1 MLNCR
6 HYRFCNVCF
15 FAKKRKGSI
24 KTRKKF
30 CAPYFFGILIT
41 SKKQRNK
48 KGDKNMSKKNQNYTN
63 RKQNRF
69 QPERMRGN
77 VFVNNCGKQWLP
89 GENGKAAKVERLL
102 RGAKEE
108 KKEIAG
114 NMAGYKDSWVEW
126 IGAIPEVWKVTPLH
140 FLCDIFG
147 RIGYRGY
154 TLKDITD
161 KDNGVITLSP
171 SNIINQQLDLKKCTY
186 LSYEKYEESPEIKV
200 YKNDIVFVKT
210 SSIGKCAVY
219 DSNEPAT
226 LNPQLVVV
234 KNIKCNGRFLYY
246 SLVSDNVQFETLS
259 AAMGSV
265 IPTITQKAIGNFKLP
280 LPPLPEQQRIAD
292 FLDTKCG
299 ILDRT
304 IDAVSRQIEDLE
316 KYKKALITKTVT
328 KGICKKD
335 EPERAMKDSGVEWIG
350 EVPEEW
356 SVKRL
361 KYVLDSIRNG
371 ASAASYEYEPDSF
384 RYVRIT
390 DIDDNG
396 NLKQTGKQYLPKEMA
411 KNFILNKKAVLIAN
425 TGSLGKAMLFDP
437 DKEDEVCALNGHLIE
452 AIANP
457 NIISNEYLY
466 FFIKSYNY
474 INWVN
479 RSYVQTTMQ
488 MLSAGRH
495 KNLPVTVPPLAEQQQ
510 IADYLYEKCKNID
523 NRVQKRRQQLEW
535 LKKYKKSLIFDY
547 VTGKKRV
554 EK

>member
-1 MLNCR
+1 
-6 HYRFCNVCF
+6 
-15 FAKKRKGSI
+15 
-24 KTRKKF
+24 
-30 CAPYFFGILIT
+30 
-41 SKKQRNK
+41 
-48 KGDKNMSKKNQNYTN
+48 MSKKNQNYTN

-77 VFVNNCGKQWLP
+77 VFVNNSGKQWLP
-89 GENGKAAKVERLL
+89 GENGRAAKVERLL

-114 NMAGYKDSWVEW
+114 NMAGYKDSGVEW
-126 IGAIPEVWKVTPLH
+126 IGAIPKEWKVMPLKYITKCKDSQRIPIDVAKREH
-140 FLCDIFG
+140 G
-147 RIGYRGY
+147 RFPYWGAGG
-154 TLKDITD
+154 ITD
-161 KDNGVITLSP
+161 YVNSYIFDEELILLGEDAAPFIDKKRDVAFLVNDKVWVNNHIHV
-171 SNIINQQLDLKKCTY
+171 LKANK
-186 LSYEKYEESPEIKV
+186 
-200 YKNDIVFVKT
+200 
-210 SSIGKCAVY
+210 
-219 DSNEPAT
+219 DSNASYIRHC
-226 LNPQLVVV
+226 LNITQY
-234 KNIKCNGRFLYY
+234 NEFI
-246 SLVSDNVQFETLS
+246 
-259 AAMGSV
+259 MGSV
-265 IPTITQKAIGNFKLP
+265 IPKLTQTDMKKIP
-280 LPPLPEQQRIAD
+280 IICPPLPEQQRIAD

-328 KGICKKD
+328 KGICKKG

-510 IADYLYEKCKNID
+510 IADYLDEKCKNID
-523 NRVQKRRQQLEW
+523 NRVQKRKQQLGW
-535 LKKYKKSLIFDY
+535 LKEYKKSLIFDY

>member
-1 MLNCR
+1 
-6 HYRFCNVCF
+6 
-15 FAKKRKGSI
+15 
-24 KTRKKF
+24 
-30 CAPYFFGILIT
+30 
-41 SKKQRNK
+41 
-48 KGDKNMSKKNQNYTN
+48 MSKKNQNYTN

-69 QPERMRGN
+69 HPERMRGN
-77 VFVNNCGKQWLP
+77 VFVNNSGKQWLP
-89 GENGKAAKVERLL
+89 GENGRAAKIERLL
-102 RGAKEE
+102 RGLE

-114 NMAGYKDSWVEW
+114 NMAGYKDSGVEW
-126 IGAIPEVWKVTPLH
+126 IGAIPKEWNTCKIDTLYSVRSSRVSDRDFMPLSVTMQGVLPRLQSVA
-140 FLCDIFG
+140 
-147 RIGYRGY
+147 
-154 TLKDITD
+154 KTD
-161 KDNGVITLSP
+161 NHDDRKLVM
-171 SNIINQQLDLKKCTY
+171 
-186 LSYEKYEESPEIKV
+186 
-200 YKNDIVFVKT
+200 KNDFVINSRSDRRGSCGISQYDGSVSLINIVLKPT
-210 SSIGKCAVY
+210 
-219 DSNEPAT
+219 P
-226 LNPQLVVV
+226 
-234 KNIKCNGRFLYY
+234 KNITMEPRYFGWLFRSSVF
-246 SLVSDNVQFETLS
+246 SDEFYRLGHGIVDDLWTTTWNDMRKMTV
-259 AAMGSV
+259 A
-265 IPTITQKAIGNFKLP
+265 

-292 FLDTKCG
+292 FLDTKCD

-304 IDAVSRQIEDLE
+304 IDAVIRQIEDLE

-328 KGICKKD
+328 KGICKKG

-510 IADYLYEKCKNID
+510 IADYLDEKCKNID

-535 LKKYKKSLIFDY
+535 LKEYKKSLIFDY

-554 EK
+554 

>member
-1 MLNCR
+1 
-6 HYRFCNVCF
+6 
-15 FAKKRKGSI
+15 
-24 KTRKKF
+24 
-30 CAPYFFGILIT
+30 
-41 SKKQRNK
+41 
-48 KGDKNMSKKNQNYTN
+48 MSKKNQNYTN

-77 VFVNNCGKQWLP
+77 VFVNNSGKQWLP
-89 GENGKAAKVERLL
+89 GANGRAAKVERLL

-114 NMAGYKDSWVEW
+114 NMAGYKDSGVEW
-126 IGAIPEVWKVTPLH
+126 IGAIPKEWKV
-140 FLCDIFG
+140 D
-147 RIGYRGY
+147 R
-154 TLKDITD
+154 LKYALTSIRNGASDAAVEYSPELPRYVRITD
-161 KDNGVITLSP
+161 IDDNGHLKQTGKQYLPKELAKNFILDKKAVLIARVGNLGKAMLFDPDKENEVCALSGYLIEAITNPKVMNSKFLF
-171 SNIINQQLDLKKCTY
+171 Y
-186 LSYEKYEESPEIKV
+186 FIKSSA
-200 YKNDIVFVKT
+200 YMDWANRNFVQT
-210 SSIGKCAVY
+210 TIQ
-219 DSNEPAT
+219 N
-226 LNPQLVVV
+226 
-234 KNIKCNGRFLYY
+234 
-246 SLVSDNVQFETLS
+246 LS
-259 AAMGSV
+259 AGRH
-265 IPTITQKAIGNFKLP
+265 KNLP
-280 LPPLPEQQRIAD
+280 VTLPPLSEQQRIAD

-328 KGICKKD
+328 KGICKKG

-371 ASAASYEYEPDSF
+371 ASAASYEYEPGSF

-457 NIISNEYLY
+457 NIISNKYLY

-495 KNLPVTVPPLAEQQQ
+495 KNLPVTVPPLDEQQQ
-510 IADYLYEKCKNID
+510 IADYLDEKCKNID

-535 LKKYKKSLIFDY
+535 LKEYKKSLIFNY

-554 EK
+554 

>member
-1 MLNCR
+1 
-6 HYRFCNVCF
+6 
-15 FAKKRKGSI
+15 
-24 KTRKKF
+24 
-30 CAPYFFGILIT
+30 
-41 SKKQRNK
+41 
-48 KGDKNMSKKNQNYTN
+48 MSKKNQNYTN

-89 GENGKAAKVERLL
+89 GENGRAAKVERLL
-102 RGAKEE
+102 RGLE

-114 NMAGYKDSWVEW
+114 NMAGYKDSGVEEVKFIPKGW
-126 IGAIPEVWKVTPLH
+126 NTLRMKDAFNISKEIIG
-140 FLCDIFG
+140 
-147 RIGYRGY
+147 
-154 TLKDITD
+154 D
-161 KDNGVITLSP
+161 KWTEAALLSLTTNGVKSITADEQVGKRP
-171 SNIINQQLDLKKCTY
+171 KTFATY
-186 LSYEKYEESPEIKV
+186 QRV
-200 YKNDIVFVKT
+200 TKNDIVMCLFDLDASAVFSGLSGYDGMISPAYKILKT
-210 SSIGKCAVY
+210 KEQVLPEFANYYFQYVFEGRKYKKYAKSIRY
-219 DSNEPAT
+219 
-226 LNPQLVVV
+226 
-234 KNIKCNGRFLYY
+234 
-246 SLVSDNVQFETLS
+246 TLS
-259 AAMGSV
+259 GEEFLRLLIV
-265 IPTITQKAIGNFKLP
+265 
-280 LPPLPEQQRIAD
+280 LPPLSEQQRIAD
-292 FLDTKCG
+292 FLDIKCG

-328 KGICKKD
+328 KGICKKG

-361 KYVLDSIRNG
+361 KYVLNSIRNG

-510 IADYLYEKCKNID
+510 IADYLDKKCKNID
-523 NRVQKRRQQLEW
+523 NRAQKRRQQLEW
-535 LKKYKKSLIFDY
+535 LKEYKKSLIFDY

-554 EK
+554 KK